1 MIDPYQK
8 LFTTVLR
15 WQKAEKKIMDGA
27 FLDLNAEETQAE
39 VDEFGREL
47 YKLVKS
53 FTAKSKAKKKDRDLG
68 GGVRRA
74 DAGKMEQSANPP
86 PLRMATGT
94 LEHIKDFK
102 VWKPSFVG
110 YLRMFYTVCMYV
122 YTHPHTPLHPP
133 SLTPPLPLP
142 PLAGGPSHSP
152 CAVQPRPPP
161 APLGQV
167 LSHHGGEHLP
177 RQQHHAE
184 EDAQE

>member
-1 MIDPYQK
+1 MLDQIGGMIDPYQK

-122 YTHPHTPLHPP
+122 RIYTPSH
-133 SLTPPLPLP
+133 SLTP
-142 PLAGGPSHSP
+142 S
-152 CAVQPRPPP
+152 
-161 APLGQV
+161 
-167 LSHHGGEHLP
+167 LSHP
-177 RQQHHAE
+177 TPPSPPSCRRSFP
-184 EDAQE
+184 